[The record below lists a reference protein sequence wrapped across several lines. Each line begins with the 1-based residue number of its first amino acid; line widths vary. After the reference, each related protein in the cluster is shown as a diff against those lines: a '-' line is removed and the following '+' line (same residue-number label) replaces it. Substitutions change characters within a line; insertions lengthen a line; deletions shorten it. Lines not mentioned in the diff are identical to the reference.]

1 MKHSVYAA
9 PLTAVGLISAAAL
22 AYEILLTRLFAII
35 HWHHLVETAIGL
47 ALLGYG
53 VSGTFLATAGRRLR
67 RHFAPAFVANAL
79 LFSLSCLVCVEIAQ
93 QLPFDPQALS
103 WDWWQL
109 AYLSAT
115 FLVLAV
121 PFFAAANCIGL
132 SLWCFQDQIPQLYGY
147 DLIGAGIGA
156 ILLLGGLAIMSPADM
171 LLGISLVG
179 ILAAVS
185 AAETLRWRRGVVIF
199 VGLVVTSHIWIF
211 GRIEP
216 QPAAYKDLSRALTVM
231 GASLDHQSSGIAGT
245 LSVVRNDRVP
255 VRHAPGL
262 SLHATAL
269 PPKQLEVFVD
279 GDSAG
284 ALRAAVAGEASSAY
298 LRDLTSALP
307 YALQTAPRVA
317 VLNAGVG
324 LKIEQAISLGA
335 ASVSA
340 VEPNAQLHALVCEH
354 YLQANTKRCSPQV
367 RWHTRAPRSFLAG
380 GGDSFDLIALG
391 VESDPS
397 GLDALRTDFDLTVE
411 AAASYLNRLS
421 PRGLLAIE
429 GPTRLPPRPSL
440 RAINTVRAALQTLGM
455 TAPGRHIAVIR
466 GWQRF
471 TLLASR
477 EPLDPVQEAGIRS
490 FAAARGFDLVWLP
503 NMKPG
508 DANRYQRLSEAR
520 YYMGAA
526 ALLDAGRTRP
536 AVDTRF
542 RLQAASDDIP
552 FPDRYTR
559 WSEWWSALRLGERPA
574 LSQLDTGLFV
584 ASVTL
589 LIVAAGGFLLI
600 VLPLF
605 WPGRP
610 SSGRT
615 PKGLRLNTLLYFGL
629 VGIAFLFIEIAWIQ
643 RLQLFLGHPVYATT
657 AVLVAFLLFAGLGS
671 LWSQRQPLEDARWI
685 LIVAV
690 LAILLASLAYV
701 FLMPSLL
708 EIVAD
713 LPLAARGGAVF
724 VLLAPLAFAMGIPF
738 PGGLRRL
745 GDSSEQLIPWAWGI
759 NGIASVVSAASTP
772 LLAMEIGFNGL
783 ITVAALAYLVLPA
796 IRLDSRAR
804 T

>member
-1 MKHSVYAA
+1 MKLPAYAA

-35 HWHHLVETAIGL
+35 HWHNLVATAISL

-53 VSGTFLATAGRRLR
+53 ASGTFLATAGRGLH

-79 LFSLSCLVCVEIAQ
+79 LFSLSSLLCVELAQ
-93 QLPFDPQALS
+93 QLPFDPQGLS

-132 SLWCFQDQIPQLYGY
+132 SLWYFHDQIPRIYGY

-156 ILLLGGLAIMSPADM
+156 ILLLGGLATMSPADN
-171 LLGISLVG
+171 LFAIALVG

-185 AAETLRWRRGVVIF
+185 AAETLRWRRGAVIF

-211 GRIEP
+211 GRPEL

-255 VRHAPGL
+255 IRHAPGL

-269 PPKQLEVFVD
+269 PPKQLAVFVD

-284 ALRAAVAGEASSAY
+284 TLRVAAAGEESSAY
-298 LRDLTSALP
+298 LQDLTSALP
-307 YALQTAPRVA
+307 FTLLAAPRVA

-340 VEPNAQLHALVCEH
+340 IEPNAQLHALVCEH
-354 YLQANTKRCSPQV
+354 YLQANAKRCGPQV
-367 RWHTRAPRSFLAG
+367 DWHTQAPRSFLAG
-380 GGDSFDLIALG
+380 DGGTFDLITLS
-391 VESDPS
+391 VESDPT
-397 GLDALRTDFDLTVE
+397 GLDALRTDFDLTAE
-411 AAASYLNRLS
+411 AVVSYLNRLS
-421 PRGLLAIE
+421 PGGLLAIE
-429 GPTRLPPRPSL
+429 GPTRLPPRLSL
-440 RAINTVRAALQTLGM
+440 RTIDTVRAALLTLGM

-471 TLLASR
+471 NLLASR
-477 EPLDPVQEAGIRS
+477 EPLDPVQEARIRS
-490 FAAARGFDLVWLP
+490 FAKARGFDLVWLP

-508 DANRYQRLSEAR
+508 DANRYQRLSEAQ

-526 ALLDAGRTRP
+526 ALLDTPPTRP
-536 AVDTRF
+536 GLDPRF

-552 FPDRYTR
+552 FPNRYTR
-559 WSEWWSALRLGERPA
+559 WSEWWSALQLGERPA

-589 LIVAAGGFLLI
+589 LVVTAGGLLLI
-600 VLPLF
+600 ILPLL
-605 WPGRP
+605 WPGRR
-610 SSGRT
+610 SSDRT

-671 LWSQRQPLEDARWI
+671 LWAQRRSRAEVRWV
-685 LIVAV
+685 LIIAV
-690 LAILLASLAYV
+690 LAILLASLAYI
-701 FLMPSLL
+701 FYMPSLL
-708 EIVAD
+708 EAVAD
-713 LPLAARGGAVF
+713 LPLAARGGVVL
-724 VLLAPLAFAMGIPF
+724 VLLAPLAFSMGIPF
-738 PGGLRRL
+738 PSGLRRL
-745 GDSSEQLIPWAWGI
+745 GDSSDELIPWAWGI
-759 NGIASVVSAASTP
+759 NGIASVVSAASAP

-783 ITVAALAYLVLPA
+783 IAVAVLAYLLLPT
-796 IRLDSRAR
+796 IRLDCSAR